1 MPLPVLRRSFLG
13 ATMYLALSSL
23 LACSKAPVQ
32 FKAID
37 ITGGAIGGAFELT
50 DHNGTVRRLADF
62 RGKLVVVFFGFTN
75 CPDVCPTTLHALS
88 QVTKALGPDANSVQ
102 VLFITVDPSRDTQ
115 QIMSQYATAFDPS
128 FIGLVPS
135 EEELK
140 QVASQFKLFVR
151 RNEANEGGFYTVD
164 HTSSSFV
171 FDRQGHIRLFIEH
184 PHDANIDD
192 WVADLRTLL
201 REG

>member
-1 MPLPVLRRSFLG
+1 MSSFALRPFLFLVTLG
-13 ATMYLALSSL
+13 LVLALS
-23 LACSKAPVQ
+23 ACSKAPVVQ
-32 FKAID
+32 FKATD
-37 ITGGAIGGAFELT
+37 ITGSAIGGEFVLT
-50 DHNGTVRRLADF
+50 DHGGTVRRLADF

-88 QVTKALGPDANSVQ
+88 QVTKALGPDAKSLQ

-115 QIMSQYATAFDPS
+115 QIMSQYVTAFDPS
-128 FIGLVPS
+128 FMGLVPS

-140 QVASQFKLFVR
+140 QVASQFKLFISR
-151 RNEANEGGFYTVD
+151 GKPNESGFYTVD
-164 HTSSSFV
+164 HTAASFV
-171 FDRQGHIRLFIEH
+171 FDRQGRIRLFVAH

-192 WVADLRTLL
+192 WVADLRLLL